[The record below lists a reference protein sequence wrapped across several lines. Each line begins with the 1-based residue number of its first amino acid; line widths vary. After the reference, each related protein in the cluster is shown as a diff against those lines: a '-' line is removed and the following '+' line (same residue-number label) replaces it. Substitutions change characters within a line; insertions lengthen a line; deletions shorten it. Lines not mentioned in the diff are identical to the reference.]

1 MKKIYAHVF
10 ILMSLSVSAH
20 GAALSGEAATG
31 KKLHDANCTACHTDS
46 VYLRKDRQVTNL
58 DMLKNQM
65 KACGHAMN
73 ITLGKT
79 QTEDLVKYLNDT
91 YYKFK

>member
-1 MKKIYAHVF
+1 MKKNRALVF
-10 ILMSLSVSAH
+10 ILMSFSVSAH
-20 GAALSGEAATG
+20 GAALPGDAAVG

-46 VYLRKDRQVTNL
+46 VYQRKDRQVTNL

-65 KACGHAMN
+65 NACGHAMN
-73 ITLGKT
+73 ITLGKK
-79 QTEDLVKYLNDT
+79 QMDDLVQYLNDT